1 MPSFT
6 AIDVDEVKRETAAAF
21 LFVIDGQERWVP
33 KSQMDNPACVTVG
46 ETDVAVDI
54 ASWLAR
60 KIEAGEE

>member
-1 MPSFT
+1 MSYT
-6 AIDVDEVKRETAAAF
+6 AVDVEEVKRETAAAF

-33 KSQMDNPACVTVG
+33 KSQMENPACVMVG

-60 KIEAGEE
+60 KIEEGD